1 MKYSE
6 KFKSRMVQKMAAPG
20 GRSANALAGEVGV
33 SQGTLSRWLRE
44 AGSVGPMS
52 PSRSARK
59 RDRSSK
65 PHPKN
70 RSAQDKLAL
79 LIEAAGLG
87 EEELGAFL
95 RREGIHQ
102 ADLDRWR
109 ASSLEG
115 LSGKVAAAA
124 TADQTDKRVRDLEKE
139 LRRKEK
145 ALAEAAAL
153 LVLQKKLKG
162 LLGDEDENT

>member
-1 MKYSE
+1 
-6 KFKSRMVQKMAAPG
+6 MACAMGSIATTTSSSPPD
-20 GRSANALAGEVGV
+20 RRPPATLAA
-33 SQGTLSRWLRE
+33 
-44 AGSVGPMS
+44 AGPT
-52 PSRSARK
+52 RRTQIYLDFTAT
-59 RDRSSK
+59 
-65 PHPKN
+65 PHPGAA
-70 RSAQDKLAL
+70 RRWPVSAP
-79 LIEAAGLG
+79 
-87 EEELGAFL
+87 AFL
-95 RREGIHQ
+95 RRESIHQ

-145 ALAEAAAL
+145 AVAEAAAL
-153 LVLQKKLKG
+153 LVLQKQLKS

>member
-1 MKYSE
+1 
-6 KFKSRMVQKMAAPG
+6 MATPG
-20 GRSANALAGEVGV
+20 GSSANALAGEVGV
-33 SQGTLSRWLRE
+33 SQGTLSRWLRD
-44 AGSVGPMS
+44 ASSVGPMS
-52 PSRSARK
+52 SSRSAK
-59 RDRSSK
+59 RDKSGAK

-70 RSAQDKLAL
+70 RSAQDKLRL

-87 EEELGAFL
+87 EAELGAFL

-102 ADLDRWR
+102 ADVERWR

-115 LSGKVAAAA
+115 LSGKVAFAA

-153 LVLQKKLKG
+153 LVLQKKLRL